1 MKKRINLF
9 QPLLIFILAQL
20 AWVSLVGLWIYWYV
34 SNYQILNKISENLLP
49 QIVSQNINVAALVW
63 GLILL
68 TLILVGMYF
77 IFIFLTKQ
85 INITR
90 LYDNFIASI
99 SHELKSPLASIQ
111 LHLETL
117 KLREVPK
124 IKQSEFFD
132 LMAKDTHRLRNLINS
147 ILDISQI
154 EQKKMSYNYQ
164 VYSSKNI
171 FLNLLQKS
179 KEQFKL
185 PDNAIKIIGEPTC
198 DLVVDIE
205 AMKIV
210 IDNLIDNAVKY
221 SLGPLIL
228 TVNMV
233 CSKKKFLLS
242 FTDQGIGIPIKN
254 QNKIFNKFYRLQTP
268 DHPNIKGTGLGL
280 YMVKEIIKSH
290 GGKISVFSKG
300 IHSGSTFKIELPIYL
315 EYKKHFLKK
324 LIKKTLTSEMG

>member
-20 AWVSLVGLWIYWYV
+20 AWLSLVGLWIYWYV

-68 TLILVGMYF
+68 VLILVGMYF

-164 VYSSKNI
+164 VFSAKNI
-171 FLNLLQKS
+171 FLK
-179 KEQFKL
+179 
-185 PDNAIKIIGEPTC
+185 
-198 DLVVDIE
+198 
-205 AMKIV
+205 
-210 IDNLIDNAVKY
+210 
-221 SLGPLIL
+221 
-228 TVNMV
+228 
-233 CSKKKFLLS
+233 
-242 FTDQGIGIPIKN
+242 
-254 QNKIFNKFYRLQTP
+254 
-268 DHPNIKGTGLGL
+268 
-280 YMVKEIIKSH
+280 
-290 GGKISVFSKG
+290 
-300 IHSGSTFKIELPIYL
+300 
-315 EYKKHFLKK
+315 
-324 LIKKTLTSEMG
+324 